1 MSHSLADTITEVKSH
16 IQRGAYTNEENV
28 RLSLIARI
36 YQELGWDIWNPDEFF
51 TEYPIKLPKKQGSV
65 DVALFHTRFH
75 DRTPDVFIEA
85 KAMGKLEGQII
96 SSEEQL
102 QEYNYYNSAAITILT
117 DGRQWRFY
125 LSSAPGTF
133 KQRLFCKFDL
143 LEDETSHIAE
153 LLQRI
158 LAKERFHKDAIN
170 VAQSMLSD
178 LKKAQEIDR
187 AKQKAK
193 DIADEY
199 PELNLYQRVQ
209 KVLVER
215 GHKLDLDEIKRLW
228 SPSVSV
234 VEPQEEN
241 VPKVNKGK
249 TANKPKRSEYTGKK
263 PKRVYVIDKW
273 YEVSS
278 WRAVKLLVYREIL
291 SRYPKKQLVLSKWY
305 SISTDSSLYK
315 RPIAINSELFTE
327 GELSADSIVK
337 HCLKILDA
345 AGHNGDDL
353 QIEYQNGNQNE

>member
-36 YQELGWDIWNPDEFF
+36 CQELGWDIWNPDEFF

-96 SSEEQL
+96 ASEEQL

-143 LEDETSHIAE
+143 LEDETAYIAE

-209 KVLVER
+209 KVLAER

-228 SPSVSV
+228 SPTVSV
-234 VEPQEEN
+234 VEPEDEE
-241 VPKVNKGK
+241 PKVKKAKSGR
-249 TANKPKRSEYTGKK
+249 KPSKSKYAFKS
-263 PKRVYVIDKW
+263 PKRVFVIDKW
-273 YEVSS
+273 FEVKT
-278 WRAVKLLVYREIL
+278 WRDVKVAVLNYIFEKNPDLDLKVKVHD
-291 SRYPKKQLVLSKWY
+291 KKNIVDRSPEGYYNPGQLNNGY
-305 SISTDSSLYK
+305 YTSL
-315 RPIAINSELFTE
+315 N
-327 GELSADSIVK
+327 LSADDAIRHSNKALASIGENP
-337 HCLKILDA
+337 I
-345 AGHNGDDL
+345 
-353 QIEYQNGNQNE
+353 QIEYPNTED